1 MSNWKVGWWA
11 RLTGHTTCMT
21 CGELI
26 ATTTIT
32 DPAGTRPA
40 CTYCA
45 EWVAAGSPEDYDLD
59 PYWAALDALPWL
71 LRHRPSVRQLN
82 CSAATYREVAHDPQ
96 ARADAYDQL
105 RAEYSAALWPV
116 RYAYNAGQN
125 FSSADATSWLLNTV
139 DRANR
144 SYGWT
149 RPKVA
154 ALAALVGIV
163 AWLATFV
170 TLALSAG
177 LLSIATIAY
186 TAVGGAAITAD
197 YIAGRRQA
205 ASPSEP
211 D

>member
-1 MSNWKVGWWA
+1 
-11 RLTGHTTCMT
+11 MT
-21 CGELI
+21 ESRPKQN
-26 ATTTIT
+26 
-32 DPAGTRPA
+32 DPA
-40 CTYCA
+40 
-45 EWVAAGSPEDYDLD
+45 
-59 PYWAALDALPWL
+59 
-71 LRHRPSVRQLN
+71 
-82 CSAATYREVAHDPQ
+82 
-96 ARADAYDQL
+96 
-105 RAEYSAALWPV
+105 
-116 RYAYNAGQN
+116 
-125 FSSADATSWLLNTV
+125 SWLLHTV

-186 TAVGGAAITAD
+186 TAVGAAAITAD
-197 YIAGRRQA
+197 YIAGRRQDA
-205 ASPSEP
+205 PPSEP